1 MIIELYK
8 NTSDN
13 RVINKSITLIN
24 TYPNAVF
31 KDDTDVVNPVL
42 IFDGSF
48 NFNNINYI
56 HIPSLNRYYYIGD
69 ITLSQR
75 RQYVSC
81 HIDVLMTYKNYLLNK
96 TVILSRS
103 ASAFNTMQIDRDMP
117 QDNENVITTLPFANS
132 FQGESLIL
140 TVAGGA
146 ST

>member
-1 MIIELYK
+1 MLIELYK

-24 TYPNAVF
+24 TYQNGIF
-31 KDDTDVVNPVL
+31 KDDTDLANPIL

-56 HIPSLNRYYYIGD
+56 YIPSLNRYYYIGD

-81 HIDVLMTYKNYLLNK
+81 HIDVLMSYKTYLLNK
-96 TVILSRS
+96 TVILGRS
-103 ASAFNTMQIDRDMP
+103 SKSFNTYFVDRDIP
-117 QDNENVITTLPFANS
+117 QINSSEITVTKFNNS
-132 FQGESLIL
+132 FNGESLVL
-140 TVAGGA
+140 AVSGG
-146 ST
+146 